1 MSKVLISFLG
11 TGAIEKHEY
20 TEATYQF
27 TSGNRYTTPFI
38 ATAIK
43 QECDIDRVILIGTA
57 RSMWDCVYDYF
68 GNTNGDFDENIW
80 EKLYENRL
88 HADHTTPIG
97 SIEYQQEVER
107 ALGNGSKIVITHYGL
122 NDEEIAKNSEII
134 LNIEELLEKDDKL
147 IIDITHS
154 FRSLPMYMMNLLI
167 FLKEV
172 SDKRI
177 KISHIYYGMLDA
189 TRELNYTPVVELNN
203 LITVNDWITGAYSF
217 KRFGNADK
225 IAQLVRSINN
235 NLSER
240 LNSFSDAKNLNYIKE
255 LESQCR
261 NLNRLLEGADSSP
274 LSKRIIIPVV
284 QDFVSRLTIDSDSPY
299 PHSDFQFKLAMWQRN
314 NHYYLAAYTTLTEA
328 IITRYMEKH
337 NETDHLFDRIRR
349 DSVKENLDG
358 GYTLYWE
365 VSRTRNALVHC
376 TDNVK
381 GTPKQLIEKLSS
393 FIDRYRNID

>member
-1 MSKVLISFLG
+1 MSRVLISFLG
-11 TGAIEKHEY
+11 TGPADRREY

-27 TSGNRYTTPFI
+27 TSKNRYTTPFI
-38 ATAIK
+38 AAAIK

-68 GNTNGDFDENIW
+68 GNKNGNFDENIW
-80 EKLYENRL
+80 ERLYENRL
-88 HADHTTPIG
+88 QADHTTPID
-97 SIEYQQEVER
+97 SIEFQQEVER
-107 ALGNGSKIVITHYGL
+107 VLGNGSKVVITHYGL
-122 NDEEIAKNSEII
+122 NDEEIAKNSELI

-203 LITVNDWITGAYSF
+203 LLTVNDWITGAYSF

-225 IAQLVRSINN
+225 IAQLVKSINSG
-235 NLSER
+235 LSEK

-274 LSKRIIIPVV
+274 LSKRIVVPVV
-284 QDFVSRLTIDSDSPY
+284 QDFVSRLTIDSDSQY

-314 NHYYLAAYTTLTEA
+314 NHYYLAAYTALTEA
-328 IITRYMEKH
+328 IVTRYMEK
-337 NETDHLFDRIRR
+337 NQEEDLFNREQREA
-349 DSVKENLDG
+349 VKENLDG
-358 GYTLYWE
+358 AYRLYWE
-365 VSRTRNALVHC
+365 VSKTRNALVHC

-381 GTPKQLIEKLSS
+381 GTPKQLIDKLSQ
-393 FIDRYRNID
+393 FIDRYRNLD